1 MSSRVQKILDSMH
14 SKSVGVVKTP
24 FVPVCNFEKYLTDKA
39 RIEHR
44 IITSLNPLEHNI
56 PKLLK
61 ESADNLAIISQQ
73 HRDTRYVEKLNKK
86 EKKREPPKD
95 CNKVVTITKIKNG
108 VICTEEHRPI
118 EYLYVN
124 YFNKG
129 IKPPIGVYLRQ
140 LKLLGYSEQALKD
153 VLERHEKLVA
163 QKPELEEF
171 IISVFGDDSSK
182 KKKKTMP
189 S

>member
-1 MSSRVQKILDSMH
+1 MSSRVQKIIESIR
-14 SKSVGVVKTP
+14 SKAVNYVPPP
-24 FVPVCNFEKYLTDKA
+24 FVPVCNFEKYLADKA
-39 RIEHR
+39 RTEYR

-61 ESADNLAIISQQ
+61 ESADNLAFIAQQ
-73 HRDTRYVEKLNKK
+73 HRDTVYVEQLKEK
-86 EKKREPPKD
+86 EKKREPSKD
-95 CNKVVTITKIKNG
+95 YNKVVTVTKIKNG
-108 VICTEEHRPI
+108 VVCTEEHRPI

-140 LKLLGYSEQALKD
+140 LKLLGYSEQALAK
-153 VLERHEKLVA
+153 VLERHEKLAA

-171 IISVFGDDSSK
+171 IVSVFGDDSSK
-182 KKKKTMP
+182 KKKPK
-189 S
+189 SS